1 MEQIEGISIHSLE
14 SVGSDMSSSTMAKRV
29 SSCIF
34 ISFHSLSSQESSIS
48 FPPKSQLQM
57 GADRALSG
65 GSDDFFFP
73 WLRLIS
79 RPISPGGNAGW
90 CLWQALIAETP
101 KCRLLRSGGKV
112 IHSVTEVFFPL

>member
-1 MEQIEGISIHSLE
+1 
-14 SVGSDMSSSTMAKRV
+14 
-29 SSCIF
+29 
-34 ISFHSLSSQESSIS
+34 
-48 FPPKSQLQM
+48 M

-65 GSDDFFFP
+65 DTDDFFFP

-79 RPISPGGNAGW
+79 RPTLHSFSPGGNAGW

-112 IHSVTEVFFPL
+112 IPSVTEVFLPLENSSWSATVPW